1 MKQIE
6 KQGKTKTV
14 NTGLKLSKFLRKV
27 GLDMRRKIFGEI
39 IDKRRKFETDNKRRS
54 FLDPAVSEG
63 LNNFGIST
71 IQGYGLTETSP
82 VLTAER
88 PWAVSPGSV
97 GTPMNSVKIRIE
109 EKKTKNGIGEIVA
122 QGPNVMQGYYNQP
135 EETAKAIVDGWFY
148 TEIWERLTA
157 KGNLIITGRKKNV
170 IVLKNGKNVFP
181 EEIEEMIMKL
191 PYVSECMMFTREKHN
206 ELVLWCEIVYEPAL
220 LEEESI
226 TREQLAAR
234 FAKDLADINDI
245 LPKYKHIKSFHN
257 ERRAYDKDNYPK
269 GEEKG
274 RSR

>member
-1 MKQIE
+1 
-6 KQGKTKTV
+6 
-14 NTGLKLSKFLRKV
+14 
-27 GLDMRRKIFGEI
+27 
-39 IDKRRKFETDNKRRS
+39 
-54 FLDPAVSEG
+54 
-63 LNNFGIST
+63 
-71 IQGYGLTETSP
+71 
-82 VLTAER
+82 
-88 PWAVSPGSV
+88 
-97 GTPMNSVKIRIE
+97 MNSVKIRIE
-109 EKKTKNGIGEIVA
+109 EKDENGIGEIVA

-148 TEIWERLTA
+148 TGDLGKIDG

-245 LPKYKHIKSFHN
+245 LPKYKHINHFIMSEEPMIKTTTQKVK
-257 ERRAYDKDNYPK
+257 RRAEVDKIYKQWDD
-269 GEEKG
+269 EKCYNTIMK
-274 RSR
+274 